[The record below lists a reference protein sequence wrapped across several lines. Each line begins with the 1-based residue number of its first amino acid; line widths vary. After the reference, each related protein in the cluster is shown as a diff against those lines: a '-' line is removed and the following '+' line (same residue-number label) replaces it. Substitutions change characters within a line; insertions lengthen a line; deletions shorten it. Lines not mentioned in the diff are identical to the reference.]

1 MSYKKF
7 TSYLS
12 GQSFCVSAIV
22 DDGND
27 ASSQQLM
34 MKKGKKK
41 KIPPSRAYFDELI
54 FRLNLSIDDR
64 NIIIAFVEP
73 FGHFNRQQ
81 RHLGRHKVIQMSMTI
96 FDLQLPRRYWN
107 LEEISI

>member
-1 MSYKKF
+1 MGDK
-7 TSYLS
+7 
-12 GQSFCVSAIV
+12 
-22 DDGND
+22 
-27 ASSQQLM
+27 
-34 MKKGKKK
+34 
-41 KIPPSRAYFDELI
+41 
-54 FRLNLSIDDR
+54 

-73 FGHFNRQQ
+73 YGHFNLQQ